1 MVRARARG
9 GCEADRGRP
18 ACVFMCNE
26 VAPAARGLQI
36 RLPGWATAPRLGRA
50 AKVAKFKNGKMKII
64 KNE

>member
-26 VAPAARGLQI
+26 VARRPAASKI
-36 RLPGWATAPRLGRA
+36 WLPGWPAAPRLGRA
-50 AKVAKFKNGKMKII
+50 AKVAKC
-64 KNE
+64 KNEKK